1 MTPEEEAL
9 PWYYQCDGELLRC
22 KYPYNLKVG
31 WPPEGTNSIAVIQRD
46 AEIEG
51 IRIHVRAR
59 GKEHTKVMLTIIG
72 PPGTTKAWYSRV
84 RAGTKAVH
92 PKAQLP
98 SVHRVWIVPVSG
110 GRLGM
115 NEDSQ
120 PTGDTDESSDASDE
134 DEHDTR
140 PTADHVCKLS
150 KAAGVVP
157 EQSDAGNKEEAAP
170 FLVPEPLQP
179 SSQQSQQENLAGA
192 ARAAGAEAA
201 PAPVSTASSSGGV
214 MHAGARAEAAPARTP
229 RAQGSKEDM
238 DLDAEDNEMQ
248 PPDKVP
254 RGPAQRPVDQR
265 VARLYEAVLDAFQAR
280 FGQCVVL
287 LFDCMMANARHCV
300 GNASLLNSKQCTSTT
315 RNRHRCCIAGML
327 KRFSK
332 QRRNA
337 RGSGT
342 ANELDTM
349 IILTET
355 KHVSSHK

>member
-1 MTPEEEAL
+1 
-9 PWYYQCDGELLRC
+9 
-22 KYPYNLKVG
+22 VG
-31 WPPEGTNSIAVIQRD
+31 WPPEGTNSLAAIQQD
-46 AEIEG
+46 ATIEG

-59 GKEHTKVMLTIIG
+59 GKEHTKVMLTITG

-110 GRLGM
+110 GKLGM
-115 NEDSQ
+115 NEETQ
-120 PTGDTDESSDASDE
+120 PTGETDESSDASDE

-157 EQSDAGNKEEAAP
+157 EQSDAGIKEEAAP

-179 SSQQSQQENLAGA
+179 SSQQSQQENVAGA

-229 RAQGSKEDM
+229 RAQGSEEGMDM
-238 DLDAEDNEMQ
+238 DAEDNEMQ
-248 PPDKVP
+248 PPDTVP
-254 RGPAQRPVDQR
+254 REPAQRPVDQK

-287 LFDCMMANARHCV
+287 
-300 GNASLLNSKQCTSTT
+300 
-315 RNRHRCCIAGML
+315 
-327 KRFSK
+327 
-332 QRRNA
+332 
-337 RGSGT
+337 
-342 ANELDTM
+342 
-349 IILTET
+349 
-355 KHVSSHK
+355 